1 MTLLAAASVAA
12 GAGPAAVLAQDDGG
26 AGDQQYQDPF
36 GSSQGSGPAKSK
48 TTSASAT
55 PSKRKKNGLSQTP
68 NLGSSGTAGASAG
81 STSGTTDAAGASEL
95 PRTGGDTAPVA
106 LIGVALL
113 LCGIGLRL
121 RTADERR

>member
-1 MTLLAAASVAA
+1 MPPARTLATLLASASLAA
-12 GAGPAAVLAQDDGG
+12 GAGSSIALAQDDGG
-26 AGDQQYQDPF
+26 AGDEQYKDPF
-36 GSSQGSGPAKSK
+36 GSSQTASVPKAKK
-48 TTSASAT
+48 
-55 PSKRKKNGLSQTP
+55 KKKNGLSQTP

-81 STSGTTDAAGASEL
+81 STPTATAAPQATSEL

-106 LIGVALL
+106 LTGLALL